1 MKAVT
6 VVAAALVFF
15 SAASMQGQSKENNS
29 YFSDPSVYRNANI
42 PTALKAFESCLAM
55 ENAGVQES
63 AMAQLAM
70 LKMVLPAVDAGAI
83 ARRLEE
89 IATSAPS
96 PSTRFKAYIVSQVYS
111 NPELF
116 ANERGTRYNDGD
128 ELFNALAARLQSSLL
143 SYSGH

>member
-15 SAASMQGQSKENNS
+15 SATSMQGQSKENKS
-29 YFSDPSVYRNANI
+29 YFSDPTAYRNANI
-42 PTALKAFESCLAM
+42 TNALKAFESCLATD
-55 ENAGVQES
+55 NAGVQES
-63 AMAQLAM
+63 AMAHLAM
-70 LKMVLPAVDAGAI
+70 LKMVVPAVDAGTI
-83 ARRLEE
+83 TRRLEE
-89 IATSAPS
+89 MATSAPA

-116 ANERGTRYNDGD
+116 ANERGTKYNDGD

-143 SYSGH
+143 TYGGH